1 MDRKPPVT
9 RRSFFG
15 KGIAAALALGGLAVP
30 VSTLAKANLPATKR
44 DPSREYSMKVFYKDG
59 KPYKVCYYDQNG
71 ALLYCD
77 SV

>member
-1 MDRKPPVT
+1 MDKTTRTT

-15 KGIAAALALGGLAVP
+15 KGIAAALALGGLALP

-44 DPSREYSMKVFYKDG
+44 DPDREYYMRVFYKDG

-71 ALLYCD
+71 TLLYCD